1 MRNGGIIML
10 CTSPE
15 QTLVARRLDAANGN
29 SEGTLVAWATGP
41 RKSEAYWRVH
51 RRAGQVR
58 AFESVAHPGRFLR
71 ITQPGECDV
80 MGVGEEDCSFRVH
93 RVRSRG
99 LVRLESVVHPGLM
112 LYILANGFVTAASS
126 LTGKNTVFYPM
137 IVEFGTRKTTTQ
149 TSTPHS
155 LDADE
160 PTTAPDTPTSVNGS
174 RRSEDS
180 KDDEASETSGPR
192 KSPLRR
198 GGTINKKLDKESDWK
213 VKLHTSESAYNSL
226 VVLVVY
232 GARGDSGPIIL
243 GSSDGEN
250 ALFRAGNIDEFKINL
265 ADIGPLFKI
274 RLEVSPVNESK
285 LPYWGLYLVIFE
297 NMVTHASV
305 MFDFTNRPFMRT
317 YSNCQLSR
325 EQVVCGKEP
334 DQQVRARLPLE
345 VLSPDEL
352 DPSVGLVVY
361 SVKLRLA
368 LSDET
373 VTPSDIRGFYS
384 GPKISLLGH
393 YGGTGR
399 RTVGLNNSEPSE
411 GNGDLKVYVCRLE
424 AVYLGPLERCTI
436 GPVAEPGG
444 HGNLCE
450 SIDVLDPLTNSQYRF
465 PAHVWIGTEWGCGA
479 REVSLQPEGS
489 RSVQ

>member
-285 LPYWGLYLVIFE
+285 LPYWGLYLV
-297 NMVTHASV
+297 
-305 MFDFTNRPFMRT
+305 
-317 YSNCQLSR
+317 
-325 EQVVCGKEP
+325 
-334 DQQVRARLPLE
+334 
-345 VLSPDEL
+345 
-352 DPSVGLVVY
+352 
-361 SVKLRLA
+361 
-368 LSDET
+368 
-373 VTPSDIRGFYS
+373 
-384 GPKISLLGH
+384 
-393 YGGTGR
+393 
-399 RTVGLNNSEPSE
+399 
-411 GNGDLKVYVCRLE
+411 YVCRLE